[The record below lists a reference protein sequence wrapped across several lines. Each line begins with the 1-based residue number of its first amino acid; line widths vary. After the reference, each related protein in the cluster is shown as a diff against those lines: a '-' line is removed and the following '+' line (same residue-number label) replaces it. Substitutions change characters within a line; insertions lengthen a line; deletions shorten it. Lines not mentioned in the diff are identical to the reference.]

1 MTETNKGVAYGVGA
15 YLLWGAMASYLGL
28 LTHIPAIEIAAHR
41 ALWSLPV
48 AALMLVLGQGGLAE
62 TARVMKSPRIL
73 ATLGFSSLLIAGNW
87 AIYIWSI
94 EQHRTL
100 ESALGYYI
108 NPLLNVLVGYLFLKE
123 RFTRAQQVALALA
136 GVAVGLQTLS
146 AGVFPWV
153 GLTLAASFCAYGFIR
168 KQVPV
173 SAAPGFFVEVL
184 LLSVPAAFYI
194 GSGLADA
201 SGHFLVNA
209 RDSALLFGLGA
220 FTAAPLLLYAA
231 CVRRLRYSTVGVLQY
246 ISPSLVFLTAIF
258 IFHEPMSL
266 FRLSAFGL
274 LWVALAI
281 YTVSALKEDKA
292 RRGAAGQAVTSSA
305 AQV

>member
-1 MTETNKGVAYGVGA
+1 MTEANKGVAYGVGA

-41 ALWSLPV
+41 ALWSLPI
-48 AALMLVLGQGGLAE
+48 AMLMLLLGTGALAE
-62 TARVMKSPRIL
+62 TSRVLRNPRVLGIL
-73 ATLGFSSLLIAGNW
+73 LVSSLLIATNW
-87 AIYIWSI
+87 SLYIWSI

-123 RFTRAQQVALALA
+123 RFTRAQQVALGLA
-136 GVAVGLQTLS
+136 SLAVGLQTLA

-184 LLSVPAAFYI
+184 VLSVPAAFYI

-201 SGHFLVNA
+201 SGHFLVNL

-246 ISPSLVFLTAIF
+246 ISPSLVFLTAVF
-258 IFHEPMSL
+258 LFGEPMSL
-266 FRLSAFGL
+266 FRLSSFGL

-281 YTVSALKEDKA
+281 YTYSALKEDKA
-292 RRGAAGQAVTSSA
+292 RRMAGPDRLTSSG
-305 AQV
+305 AQA